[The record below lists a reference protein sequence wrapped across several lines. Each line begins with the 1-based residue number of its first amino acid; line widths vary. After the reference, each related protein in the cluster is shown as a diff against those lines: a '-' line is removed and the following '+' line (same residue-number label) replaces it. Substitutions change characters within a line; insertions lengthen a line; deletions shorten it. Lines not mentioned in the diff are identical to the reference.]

1 VTGKPKAVVCGTKF
15 GRVYLAAFARDDCP
29 FELAG
34 VLARGSERSMACA
47 QRYGVP
53 LYTKPGQLPSDV
65 QAACVVVSA
74 AVNGGHGAELAQEL
88 MMSGIHVL
96 QEHPLHHD
104 ELAACL
110 RTARSQGVLY
120 RLNSHYP
127 YVPPVRR
134 FIDLAQRLLGRQPPL
149 FIDAQVAFQVT
160 YTLFDI
166 LGRALGA
173 VSPAGFGEL
182 AELPER
188 LTAMAG
194 VDHPYRSLDGVF
206 AGVPLTLR
214 LQNELT
220 PADPDNYSHLFHRI
234 TIGTEGGHLTLANT
248 HGPVLWS
255 PRPHMAEDM
264 RSLVRFD
271 DSGAEHL
278 DLPSTELMTDTVGPS
293 YRDILATLWPA
304 GAAAAMSD
312 FWAAV
317 QRRDDPARDGQYH
330 LALTRVTNE
339 AAQRFGPVR
348 LLRRDPP
355 RILAGAD
362 LVTT

>member
-34 VLARGSERSMACA
+34 VLGRGSERSRACA
-47 QRYGVP
+47 RHYGVP
-53 LYTKPGQLPSDV
+53 LYTGPDQVPSEV
-65 QAACVVVSA
+65 EAACVVVSA
-74 AVNGGHGAELAQEL
+74 AVNGGRGAELAQAL
-88 MMSGIHVL
+88 MARGIHVL

-104 ELAACL
+104 ELADCL
-110 RTARSQGVLY
+110 RTARRQGVLY

-134 FIDLAQRLLGRQPPL
+134 FIDLAQRLLARQQPL
-149 FIDAQVAFQVT
+149 FVDAQVAFQVT

-173 VSPAGFGEL
+173 VGPWGFGEL
-182 AELPER
+182 ADLPAR
-188 LTAMAG
+188 LTG
-194 VDHPYRSLDGVF
+194 VNHPYRSLDGVF

-220 PADPDNYSHLFHRI
+220 PAEPDNYSHLFHRI

-255 PRPHMAEDM
+255 PRPHLAGEME
-264 RSLVRFD
+264 SLVRFED
-271 DSGAEHL
+271 ASATHL
-278 DLPSTELMTDTVGPS
+278 DLPSAELMTDTGPS
-293 YRDILATLWPA
+293 YRDILGTLWPA
-304 GAAAAMSD
+304 GTAAAMAD

-330 LALTRVTNE
+330 LALTRVTKDVT
-339 AAQRFGPVR
+339 QRFGPVR
-348 LLRRDPP
+348 LVRRDAP

-362 LVTT
+362 LVGSS